1 MKQDA
6 ATTPD
11 DPDRLDLED
20 GVRQRI
26 RALRA
31 ERGWSLDELAERCHL
46 GPSTLSRIETGHRRL
61 ALDHLVSIAQAL
73 GVTVDDLL
81 GGGDDPDDIVIRP
94 RRDVVGGAT
103 TWLLTRPGDPG
114 DRIVAKMR
122 IPARTGR
129 LTPQVHAGREWF
141 TVLSGTARLLVGD
154 HEHLVHEGE
163 AAEFSTLT
171 PHAFAG
177 YGGPV
182 EVLSIFDR
190 HGEAAHLHPH

>member
-6 ATTPD
+6 ATTHD

-81 GGGDDPDDIVIRP
+81 GGGDDPDDIVIQNLAAAGLKGFDVASPAEVLVARQP
-94 RRDVVGGAT
+94 EQRRKPLGRIEAT
-103 TWLLTRPGDPG
+103 EGPLAD
-114 DRIVAKMR
+114 
-122 IPARTGR
+122 
-129 LTPQVHAGREWF
+129 
-141 TVLSGTARLLVGD
+141 LLVSGGI
-154 HEHLVHEGE
+154 VHGII
-163 AAEFSTLT
+163 
-171 PHAFAG
+171 
-177 YGGPV
+177 V
-182 EVLSIFDR
+182 R
-190 HGEAAHLHPH
+190 